1 MWQVRGAGKPSSSQ
15 PSEAAEP
22 AGASASQASVTTEPT
37 PAKRRTPEEYE
48 VNRQEALRRRRA
60 QPVSEVS
67 SRELRPLQM
76 KAVAALE
83 RTDWQ
88 NAIIVMPTGS
98 GKTTLLWSF
107 KKEAECSIVI
117 APYKLLADQLE
128 AVLGAF
134 GKTFTWPLT
143 DEQGSGESLLSTAK
157 FVVTSFEKAPECVG
171 LITQLQQRRRL
182 GPIWVDEV
190 RYVN

>member
-1 MWQVRGAGKPSSSQ
+1 MWQVCGAVRPSSSQ
-15 PSEAAEP
+15 TSETTEP
-22 AGASASQASVTTEPT
+22 TGASSSQTSVTTEPNLV
-37 PAKRRTPEEYE
+37 KRRTPEEWE
-48 VNRQEALRRRRA
+48 VNRAEALRRKA
-60 QPVSEVS
+60 QKDVRIHV
-67 SRELRPLQM
+67 LRPLQM

-98 GKTTLLWSF
+98 GKTTLVWSF

-117 APYKLLADQLE
+117 APYKLLVDQLV
-128 AVLGAF
+128 AVLGEF
-134 GKTFTWPLT
+134 GKTFRWPLT
-143 DEQGSGESLLSTAK
+143 EQQGSAESLLSTAK
-157 FVVTSFEKAPECVG
+157 FVVTSFETAPGCAG

-190 RYVN
+190 WRYVK